1 MTCRIR
7 CNDCELDRWLEDCVT
22 AHKQAKEHEARYTD
36 HWVTLYDPPD
46 DEVVPDR
53 DQRTGSQ

>member
-1 MTCRIR
+1 MSCRIR
-7 CNDCELDRWLEDCVT
+7 CNECDLDRHLDDCIT

-46 DEVVPDR
+46 R
-53 DQRTGSQ
+53 DPPLADS